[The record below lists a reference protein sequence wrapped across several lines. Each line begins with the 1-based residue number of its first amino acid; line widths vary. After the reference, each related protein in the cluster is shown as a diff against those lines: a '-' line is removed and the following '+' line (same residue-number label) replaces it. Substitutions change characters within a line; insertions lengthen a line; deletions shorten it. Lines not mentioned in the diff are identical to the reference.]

1 MTQRWVETVTATEEK
16 ENTIVEHKKQ
26 HGLLPPHHARFEV
39 QTRDYMC
46 NPPKLKKKSS
56 WTSNT
61 M

>member
-26 HGLLPPHHARFEV
+26 HGRLPPHHAHFEV